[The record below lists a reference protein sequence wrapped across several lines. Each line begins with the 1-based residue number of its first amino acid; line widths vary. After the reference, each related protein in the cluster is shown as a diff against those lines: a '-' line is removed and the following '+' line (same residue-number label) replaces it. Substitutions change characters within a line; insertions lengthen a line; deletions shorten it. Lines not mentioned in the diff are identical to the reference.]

1 MAEAKTVSSFKDSRI
16 RVVHKSFPG
25 SADQTVLVW
34 TASLEVWCGV
44 EPAGLAKLAA
54 GCFFAAGWF
63 FVLVLLGAGPSMPT
77 AALPTYGSLLA
88 VKCGHVLE
96 KRTVVTAT
104 QGKNTYFEKGYIQG
118 FFSP

>member
-44 EPAGLAKLAA
+44 EPAGLADKLAA
-54 GCFFAAGWF
+54 GCFLMPLWSRSCSAGWRD
-63 FVLVLLGAGPSMPT
+63 VA
-77 AALPTYGSLLA
+77 SLSLFMNN
-88 VKCGHVLE
+88 
-96 KRTVVTAT
+96 R
-104 QGKNTYFEKGYIQG
+104 
-118 FFSP
+118 